1 MPTISFNGKTY
12 NSIEEMPAKERQIYS
27 QIAEMLVDKD
37 GNGIPDFLEGD
48 VVKNVVNVFK
58 KSVDVNGQSYSDID
72 QLPPDVRVKI
82 QGAFEKMAE
91 FGIVKEALSAR
102 VNQGAVMSSR
112 PIVTPQSSIQE
123 ERSSPLMWL
132 LIGVGLTL
140 CLALAVA
147 AAFFLFTR

>member
-27 QIAEMLVDKD
+27 QIAGMLVDKD

-48 VVKNVVNVFK
+48 VVKNVVSVFN
-58 KSVDVNGQSYSDID
+58 SSADVNGQSYRDINE
-72 QLPPDVRVKI
+72 LPPDVRAKI
-82 QGAFEKMAE
+82 QGAYEKIAE

-102 VNQGAVMSSR
+102 MNQGAVMSSR
-112 PIVTPQSSIQE
+112 PIVTPQASIQE
-123 ERSSPLMWL
+123 EKSGPALWV

-140 CLALAVA
+140 CLALTVV
-147 AAFFLFTR
+147 AAFFLFNR